1 MSYDWLKGSK
11 GRSKD
16 KQYLSRED
24 AVDHPLKAVAV
35 SAIESRSIRQS
46 SKSSQNSSQTSSVI
60 SLDPLSL
67 DGFDPLSQ
75 IANEYVA
82 IKLNDTVDTGD
93 SSVAEL
99 WTTRRSTILNKYTTA
114 EKLAIVS
121 SFLHGGEVVKTQIT
135 FSEKVRNRLEQLDDF
150 EDGSVRRVNNLTQQ
164 EYHSR
169 IEDLNHQL
177 IAAWKTDQRVKALKI
192 AIQCTKLL
200 ADTSVISFYPTQ
212 FVLITDILD
221 NFGKLVY
228 ERLRCKAD
236 YFEAGSNATKSLPEN
251 FTPDMVSSDVKE
263 TCMNWF
269 YKIASI
275 RELLPRLY
283 LEIALLKSLSFLS
296 QNEYE
301 ATLKRLCY
309 SIRGIGDPLISA
321 YARCYLCRVG
331 PTVAKSS
338 KFLEENLDD
347 FLFIYHTIL
356 LGGLR
361 TDLAHQRLKL
371 TEYLGLYSPAL
382 DWMMQVLVMYSTDT
396 VLDEVLTKCQDKK
409 NNGLLFQSLLA
420 SFKPHFIAARAN
432 KFVAI
437 LSAGS
442 NDGATKSQLF
452 RLLGLSLCK
461 QAPHD
466 DQKLSVLNGTWRV
479 ITTLTQVSEF
489 IACIEPWV
497 EYASAHFG
505 CKEIDTILSE
515 IIARMNQNRAFE
527 KHYSE
532 LESICKSIIENCKN
546 LEALLISDNF
556 LLFVDL
562 FQKESIRTEV
572 CKHILSAYKANV
584 PVPTF
589 ENEANVSDVVVMN
602 TLLQIAKHLN
612 DGITASTS
620 DDEQRQVTQLISHF
634 VRTMCFGRD
643 FEVQLL
649 FYVEAR
655 AAFPNLDGVFV
666 TLVHCVNLL
675 ANKTH
680 RIVNGR
686 HTRKTSTFVKSC
698 AAFCFITIPS
708 IASVRTRLDL
718 YLVSG
723 QVALLNLCF
732 GQADALLETAVH
744 LIKEVPRTS
753 EVDGKQK
760 STDNYLIA
768 FVSNLL
774 STLIVTPDSP
784 EQGVLYLVRTLL
796 DTTTQ
801 LAFEPENSCTTRLY
815 LLILEMLLTA
825 THDKYPYHIP
835 NVISNDELYGSDPK
849 FIDEVHSLC
858 SNVVELIL
866 VQLKT
871 LGNTNQRAQC
881 QFALELFLKLASN
894 ANLCGEKTFTFTL
907 KLWNLAM
914 KNRKLVDAKIPGKFL
929 IKIENITKRTDD
941 PQMRHAFEELMTKMK
956 VKM

>member
-11 GRSKD
+11 SRNRD
-16 KQYLSRED
+16 KKPLPRED
-24 AVDHPLKAVAV
+24 VADHPLKVAASAVLENRG
-35 SAIESRSIRQS
+35 SNR
-46 SKSSQNSSQTSSVI
+46 KSSQTSSRTSSVY

-67 DGFDPLSQ
+67 DGSDPLSQ
-75 IANEYVA
+75 IANEYGTTKSRE
-82 IKLNDTVDTGD
+82 IFDTNRI
-93 SSVAEL
+93 SFSEMWSA
-99 WTTRRSTILNKYTTA
+99 RRATILCKYTTV

-150 EDGSVRRVNNLTQQ
+150 DDGSVRRVNNLTQQ
-164 EYHSR
+164 EYHVR
-169 IEDLNHQL
+169 IEELHQEL

-200 ADTSVISFYPTQ
+200 ADTSVISFYPSQ

-221 NFGKLVY
+221 NFGKLVF
-228 ERLRCKAD
+228 ERLRSKAD
-236 YFEAGSNATKSLPEN
+236 YFEAGSNVTKSLPDN

-296 QNEYE
+296 QNEYD
-301 ATLKRLCY
+301 ATLMRLCH

-321 YARCYLCRVG
+321 YTRCYLCRVG
-331 PTVAKSS
+331 PTVS
-338 KFLEENLDD
+338 KNSKYLEENLED

-361 TDLAHQRLKL
+361 TDLVHQRLSL
-371 TEYLGLYSPAL
+371 PDYLGLYSPAL
-382 DWMMQVLVMYSTDT
+382 DWIIQALVVHSTDA
-396 VLDEVLTKCQDKK
+396 VLEEVLSKCQDKK
-409 NNGLLFQSLLA
+409 NNGLLFQSLLV

-437 LSAGS
+437 LSNGS
-442 NDGATKSQLF
+442 NDGSTKGQLF

-461 QAPHD
+461 HAPHD
-466 DQKLSVLNGTWRV
+466 DQKLSVLNGTWKV
-479 ITTLTQVSEF
+479 ITTLTQASEF

-497 EYASAHFG
+497 EYASTYFG

-527 KHYSE
+527 KHYAE
-532 LESICKSIIENCKN
+532 LESICKSIIDNCTN

-556 LLFVDL
+556 LLFIDL
-562 FQKESIRTEV
+562 FQRETNRSDV
-572 CKHILSAYKANV
+572 CKLILSAYKANV

-589 ENEANVSDVVVMN
+589 ENESNVSDVVVMN
-602 TLLQIAKHLN
+602 ALLQIAKHLN
-612 DGITASTS
+612 DGISASTGE
-620 DDEQRQVTQLISHF
+620 DEQRQITQLISHF
-634 VRTMCFGRD
+634 IRTMCFGRD

-655 AAFPNLDGVFV
+655 AAFPNLDGVFA
-666 TLVHCVNLL
+666 TLVQCVNLL
-675 ANKTH
+675 ANKTY

-686 HTRKTSTFVKSC
+686 HTRKTSAFVKSC

-708 IASVRTRLDL
+708 IASVRTRMDL
-718 YLVSG
+718 YLVSA
-723 QVALLNLCF
+723 QVALMNLCF
-732 GQADALLETAVH
+732 GQADALLETAIH
-744 LIKEVPRTS
+744 LIKDLPRTS

-774 STLIVTPDSP
+774 STLLITPDSP
-784 EQGVLYLVRTLL
+784 EQGVLYLIRTLQ
-796 DTTTQ
+796 DTVTQ
-801 LAFEPENSCTTRLY
+801 LPFEPENSCSTRIY
-815 LLILEMLLTA
+815 LLILEILLTA

-835 NVISNDELYGSDPK
+835 TVISNDELYGSDPK
-849 FIDEVHSLC
+849 FIDEVHLMC
-858 SNVVELIL
+858 SSVVELIL
-866 VQLKT
+866 VQLKV
-871 LGNTNQRAQC
+871 LGNNNQRAQC
-881 QFALELFLKLASN
+881 QFALELFLKLALNGNIGS
-894 ANLCGEKTFTFTL
+894 EKTFAFTL
-907 KLWNLAM
+907 NLWNLAM
-914 KNRKLVDAKIPGKFL
+914 KNRKLIDAKIPGKFL
-929 IKIENITKRTDD
+929 IKIEYISKRMDD
-941 PQMRHAFEELMTKMK
+941 PQMQHAFEELLAKMK

>member
-11 GRSKD
+11 GRTKD
-16 KQYLSRED
+16 KKHLSRED
-24 AVDHPLKAVAV
+24 AADHPLKV
-35 SAIESRSIRQS
+35 SVNSATETRSIR
-46 SKSSQNSSQTSSVI
+46 KSSQASSRTSSVI

-67 DGFDPLSQ
+67 DGSDPLSQ
-75 IANEYVA
+75 IANEYGA
-82 IKLNDTVDTGD
+82 MKITEITDTAD
-93 SSVAEL
+93 SSVREL
-99 WTTRRSTILNKYTTA
+99 WSARRTTILNKYTTA
-114 EKLAIVS
+114 ERLAIVS
-121 SFLHGGEVVKTQIT
+121 SFLHGGEVVKTQIN

-169 IEDLNHQL
+169 IEELNQEL

-200 ADTSVISFYPTQ
+200 ADTSVLPFYPSQ

-221 NFGKLVY
+221 NFGKLVF
-228 ERLRCKAD
+228 ERLRSKAD
-236 YFEAGSNATKSLPEN
+236 YYEAGSNVSKGLPEN

-263 TCMNWF
+263 TCLNWF

-296 QNEYE
+296 QNKFEE
-301 ATLKRLCY
+301 TLKRLCH

-331 PTVAKSS
+331 PTVS
-338 KFLEENLDD
+338 KDSKYLEENLDD
-347 FLFIYHTIL
+347 LLFIYHTIL

-361 TDLAHQRLKL
+361 TDLVHQRL
-371 TEYLGLYSPAL
+371 TIGDYLGLYSPAL
-382 DWMMQVLVMYSTDT
+382 DWIMQALVIHSTDT
-396 VLDEVLTKCQDKK
+396 VLEEVLSKCQDKK
-409 NNGLLFQSLLA
+409 NNGLLFQSLLI

-437 LSAGS
+437 LSNGS
-442 NDGATKSQLF
+442 SDGATKSQLF
-452 RLLGLSLCK
+452 RLLGLALCK
-461 QAPHD
+461 QSPAD
-466 DQKLSVLNGTWRV
+466 DHKLSVLNGTWKV

-489 IACIEPWV
+489 ISCIEPWV

-505 CKEIDTILSE
+505 CREIDTILGE

-527 KHYSE
+527 KHYAE
-532 LESICKSIIENCKN
+532 LESICKSIIDNCKS

-556 LLFVDL
+556 LLFIDL
-562 FQKESIRTEV
+562 FQKESLRSEV
-572 CKHILSAYKANV
+572 CKGILSAYKTTV

-589 ENEANVSDVVVMN
+589 ENELNTSDVVVMN
-602 TLLQIAKHLN
+602 ALLQIAKHLN
-612 DGITASTS
+612 DSITALSS

-666 TLVHCVNLL
+666 TLVQCVNLL

-686 HTRKTSTFVKSC
+686 HTRKTGTFVKSC

-708 IASVRTRLDL
+708 IASVRTRMDL
-718 YLVSG
+718 YLISG

-732 GQADALLETAVH
+732 GQADALLETAIH
-744 LIKEVPRTS
+744 LIRELPKTM
-753 EVDGKQK
+753 EVDGKLK
-760 STDNYLIA
+760 STDNYLLA

-784 EQGVLYLVRTLL
+784 EQGVLFLVRTLL
-796 DTTTQ
+796 DNVTQ
-801 LAFEPENSCTTRLY
+801 IPFEPESSCPTRLL
-815 LLILEMLLTA
+815 LLILEMLLTTA
-825 THDKYPYHIP
+825 HDTYPYHIP

-849 FIDEVHSLC
+849 FIDEVHSMC
-858 SNVVELIL
+858 SDVVELIL

-881 QFALELFLKLASN
+881 QFALELFLKLALN
-894 ANLCGEKTFTFTL
+894 ANVASDKTFTFTL
-907 KLWNLAM
+907 NLWNLAM
-914 KNRKLVDAKIPGKFL
+914 KNRKLIDAKIPGKFL

-941 PQMRHAFEELMTKMK
+941 PQMRHAFQELMTKMK